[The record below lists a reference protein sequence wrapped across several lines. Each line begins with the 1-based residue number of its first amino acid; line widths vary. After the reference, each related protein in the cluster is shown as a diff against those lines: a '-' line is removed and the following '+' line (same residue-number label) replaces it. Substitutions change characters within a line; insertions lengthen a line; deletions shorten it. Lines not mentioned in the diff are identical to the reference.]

1 MKAGL
6 VGHHIGPSLTPALH
20 EAEGAALGLDYH
32 YARFDTAD
40 GTPLA
45 QVVARARA
53 AGYAGLNITHPHKP
67 AVVALLDRLE
77 GAAAEVRSVNTV
89 VFRGTSA
96 IGHNTDYSG
105 FRAGLRR
112 TIGDITGQHV
122 RQLGAGGAGAAV
134 ALALIDAGVGALSI
148 CDALPDR
155 AQELISTLAEARPGT
170 DLRAAITPDEA
181 ADEVS
186 GIVNTTPLG
195 MADTPGMAVDPTVF
209 IPGAWA
215 ADIVYFPRDTAFLR
229 AARDHA
235 MRVMDGTQMALWQA
249 VEAFALITGHTP
261 DPARMAAHLADLL
274 RARNRR
280 EAHD

>member
-122 RQLGAGGAGAAV
+122 RQLGSGGAGAAV
-134 ALALIDAGVGALSI
+134 ALALIDAGVRTLTI
-148 CDALPDR
+148 FDTRPVR
-155 AQELISTLAEARPGT
+155 ADVLIATLAKARPGARV
-170 DLRAAITPDEA
+170 RAVTSPDETA
-181 ADEVS
+181 SEIGGV
-186 GIVNTTPLG
+186 VNTTPLG

-209 IPGAWA
+209 SSRAWA

-229 AARDHA
+229 AAQGHG
-235 MRVMDGTQMALWQA
+235 MQVMDGTQMALWQA
-249 VEAFALITGHTP
+249 VEAFGLITEHAP
-261 DPARMAAHLADLL
+261 DPARMASHLSELL
-274 RARNRR
+274 HARDRR
-280 EAHD
+280 EAS